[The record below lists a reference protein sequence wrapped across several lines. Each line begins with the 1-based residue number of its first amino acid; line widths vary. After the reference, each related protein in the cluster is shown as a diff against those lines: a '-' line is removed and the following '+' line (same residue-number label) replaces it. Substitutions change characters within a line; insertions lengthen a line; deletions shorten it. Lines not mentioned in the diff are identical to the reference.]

1 MMGRDNDS
9 YQRQNRSAIPVTIT
23 MSTGLTMRGN
33 IFVPK
38 TRSFQDELNRGET
51 FLEFEPIDG
60 QKMYLARSVIAV
72 VKEYNIPRSD
82 QLSKRMSQIEQF
94 DAHEVLGLQ
103 KGADAAA
110 VRQAFVTLAK
120 MYHPDR
126 FARMEMPPEVA
137 EYLSAVATRVNLA
150 YAELRMSLPNS
161 QAEAAETAA

>member
-1 MMGRDNDS
+1 MIGRDNDN

-60 QKMYLARSVIAV
+60 QRMYLARSVIAV
-72 VKEYNIPRSD
+72 VKEYNVPKSD
-82 QLSKRMSQIEQF
+82 QLSKRMGQIEQF

-110 VRQAFVTLAK
+110 VRSAFVTLAK

-126 FARMEMPPEVA
+126 FARLEMPPEVA
-137 EYLSAVATRVNLA
+137 EYLGAVATRVNLA
-150 YAELRMSLPNS
+150 YAELRMSVS
-161 QAEAAETAA
+161 HVEAEPTDSAA